1 MSRQK
6 NAKTPAVNKTAGKK
20 KSVKPQRQTAAKP
33 VKKSGAGKQTQTP
46 GNTGQKSKTA
56 EKEKFPHFR
65 YHKKTQHPAL
75 VVGEQKGKKTDRQ
88 GKECETDEYKYR
100 KVMHSDR
107 DGRHLNEKITPNPN
121 PQDPEPMYIG
131 KRVRHDEK
139 KNFGE
144 KYPWKYPKKDEKKE
158 VPPHGCK

>member
-33 VKKSGAGKQTQTP
+33 AKKSGAGKQTQTP

-131 KRVRHDEK
+131 KRERHDEK
-139 KNFGE
+139 NKFGE
-144 KYPWKYPKKDEKKE
+144 KLPWKYPKKDKEKK
-158 VPPHGCK
+158 